1 MRRCE
6 QNQGKIEIE
15 ISSSLLL
22 FIFVTNNT
30 RELLI

>member
-6 QNQGKIEIE
+6 QKQGKIEIE
-15 ISSSLLL
+15 INSSLLL

-30 RELLI
+30 KELLI